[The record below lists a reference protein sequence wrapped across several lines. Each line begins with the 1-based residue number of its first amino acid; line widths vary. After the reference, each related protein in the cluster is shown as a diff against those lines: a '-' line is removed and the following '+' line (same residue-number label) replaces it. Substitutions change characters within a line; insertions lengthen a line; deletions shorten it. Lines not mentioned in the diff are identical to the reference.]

1 MTAEKTTVATWARR
15 PYLGY
20 GLALLAAAC
29 WGAGGLTAKWLFT
42 TASPATRSWPIPP
55 IGIAVQPT
63 VLAGGRAFSAFVLLA
78 LVLAV
83 FRRRDLSIGTRD
95 VPFLAIFG
103 VAGLAMVHY
112 SYFKTISLTNVA
124 TAILLEYLAP
134 IVVLIVGVAF
144 RKHRFTWSLPLGVA
158 LSVTGC
164 AMVVGVF
171 GGGGVV
177 VSPAGIAWGLVSA
190 VFFATYSLMGTV
202 AAQRY
207 SPYTT
212 LVWGLGFASLFWMIV
227 LGPGAIMALFGDPK
241 TAAAVVFVA
250 VVSTIVPFAAFLI
263 ALRHIAPTNATV
275 ASTVEPVIAGVGAFL
290 LFGES
295 FTVVQMLGGLLVI
308 AAIVVV
314 QLSDRTVVAL
324 PPGE

>member
-1 MTAEKTTVATWARR
+1 
-15 PYLGY
+15 
-20 GLALLAAAC
+20 
-29 WGAGGLTAKWLFT
+29 
-42 TASPATRSWPIPP
+42 
-55 IGIAVQPT
+55 
-63 VLAGGRAFSAFVLLA
+63 
-78 LVLAV
+78 
-83 FRRRDLSIGTRD
+83 
-95 VPFLAIFG
+95 
-103 VAGLAMVHY
+103 LAMVHY

-144 RKHRFTWSLPLGVA
+144 MKHRFTWSLPAGVA

-202 AAQRY
+202 AVQRY

-227 LGPGAIMALFGDPK
+227 LGPGAILALFGDPK
-241 TAAAVVFVA
+241 TAAAVVFMA
-250 VVSTIVPFAAFLI
+250 IVSTIIPFAAFLI

-295 FTVVQMLGGLLVI
+295 FSVVQMVGGLLVV

-314 QLSDRTVVAL
+314 QLSDRAVVAL